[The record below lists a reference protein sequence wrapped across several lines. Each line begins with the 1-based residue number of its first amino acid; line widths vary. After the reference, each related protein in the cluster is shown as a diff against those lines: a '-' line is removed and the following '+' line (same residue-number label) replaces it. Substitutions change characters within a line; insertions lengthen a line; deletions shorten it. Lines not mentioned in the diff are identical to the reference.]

1 MKINLRIKLAIS
13 TLILIASILLIG
25 GNVKAT
31 NYEKTLINPI
41 YEKGFTDA
49 EKEKIIEELNEAKKN
64 TTSSKKRARTYNAV
78 IYNEST
84 YNDLI
89 KNVQEELINRKTD
102 ITFTFQCNKRD
113 DTIVDKIIEDA
124 MSEQYANS
132 NSKLGDYISYL
143 IRGIY

>member
-41 YEKGFTDA
+41 YENEFSEA

-64 TTSSKKRARTYNAV
+64 TISSKKRARTYNAV

-89 KNVQEELINRKTD
+89 KSVQEALINRNIN
-102 ITFTFQCNKRD
+102 ITFTYKCNKRD

-124 MSEQYANS
+124 MSEKYANS
-132 NSKLGDYISYL
+132 NSKLGDYINYL
-143 IRGIY
+143 IRRI

>member
-31 NYEKTLINPI
+31 NYEKTSINPI

-49 EKEKIIEELNEAKKN
+49 EKEKIIEELNEAKN
-64 TTSSKKRARTYNAV
+64 NITASKKRTRTYNAV

-113 DTIVDKIIEDA
+113 DTIVDKIIKDA
-124 MSEQYANS
+124 MSEKYANS
-132 NSKLGDYISYL
+132 NSKLGDYINYL
-143 IRGIY
+143 IRRI